1 MADGSTINNNTVNKN
16 MINKNMI
23 NKNIINKDTI
33 KEDAVNKEKNFMSAV
48 IYIHNDEERVG
59 NFLETV
65 MGVLE
70 DNFEHSEII
79 CVNDYSRDNSVGV
92 VRDIGSNAHNTT
104 ITVLNMSY
112 FHGVE
117 IAMNAGVD
125 LAIGDFVLEFDS
137 CALDF
142 MPRQIMEVYRKSLE
156 GYDIVSASPD
166 QKQRFTSN
174 IFYSVFNKFTDF
186 SQKLYSERFRVLSRR
201 VINRI
206 SSMNKSVLYRKAVYA
221 NCGLKTINI
230 RYPVTGGQSGKED
243 KAERKYRTELAVS
256 SMILFT
262 GLGYRFSVT
271 MTVIMMLVAVFVAVY
286 SAFVYLFSTPV
297 AGWTTTIFFMSFAFF
312 GLFGILTIIIKY
324 LQILVDLVFRRK
336 KYSFESIEKM

>member
-1 MADGSTINNNTVNKN
+1 MA
-16 MINKNMI
+16 
-23 NKNIINKDTI
+23 
-33 KEDAVNKEKNFMSAV
+33 NKEKNFISAV
-48 IYIHNDEERVG
+48 IYVHNDESVIG
-59 NFLETV
+59 VFLQTV
-65 MGVLE
+65 IRVLE

-79 CVNDYSRDNSVGV
+79 CVNDFSSDGSVQA
-92 VRDIGSNAHNTT
+92 VRRTGSQARHTT
-104 ITVLNMSY
+104 VTVLNMSY

-117 IAMNAGVD
+117 TSMNAGVD

-137 CALDF
+137 CVLDF
-142 MPRQIMEVYRKSLE
+142 APQEIMNVYRKSLT

-166 QKQRFTSN
+166 KKQRLTSN
-174 IFYSVFNKFTDF
+174 IFYNVFNRFTDY
-186 SQKLYSERFRVLSRR
+186 SYKLYSERFRVLSRR

-206 SSMNKSVLYRKAVYA
+206 SSMNKSVPYRKAVYA
-221 NCGLKTINI
+221 NCGLKTMNVK
-230 RYPVTGGQSGKED
+230 YPAMGGGQGKED
-243 KAERKYRTELAVS
+243 KAERKYRTELAVN

-262 GLGYRFSVT
+262 QLGYRFSVT
-271 MTVIMMLVAVFVAVY
+271 MTVIMMLVAVFVAAY

-336 KYSFESIEKM
+336 KYSFESIEKL

>member
-1 MADGSTINNNTVNKN
+1 MA
-16 MINKNMI
+16 
-23 NKNIINKDTI
+23 
-33 KEDAVNKEKNFMSAV
+33 NKEKNFISAV
-48 IYIHNDEERVG
+48 IYVHNDESVIG
-59 NFLETV
+59 VFLQTV
-65 MGVLE
+65 IRVLE

-79 CVNDYSRDNSVGV
+79 CVNDFSSDCSVQA
-92 VRDIGSNAHNTT
+92 VRRTGSQARHTT
-104 ITVLNMSY
+104 VTVLNMSY

-117 IAMNAGVD
+117 TSMNAGVD

-137 CALDF
+137 CVLDF
-142 MPRQIMEVYRKSLE
+142 APQEIMNVYRKSLT

-166 QKQRFTSN
+166 KKQRLTSN
-174 IFYSVFNKFTDF
+174 IFYNVFNRFTDY
-186 SQKLYSERFRVLSRR
+186 SYKLYSERFRVLSRR

-206 SSMNKSVLYRKAVYA
+206 SSMNKSVPYRKAVYA
-221 NCGLKTINI
+221 NCGLKTMNVK
-230 RYPVTGGQSGKED
+230 YPAMGGGQGKED
-243 KAERKYRTELAVS
+243 KAERKYRTELAVN

-262 GLGYRFSVT
+262 QLGYRFSVT
-271 MTVIMMLVAVFVAVY
+271 MTVIMMLVAVFVAAY

-336 KYSFESIEKM
+336 KYSFESIEKL

>member
-1 MADGSTINNNTVNKN
+1 MA
-16 MINKNMI
+16 
-23 NKNIINKDTI
+23 
-33 KEDAVNKEKNFMSAV
+33 NKEKNFMSAV
-48 IYIHNDEERVG
+48 IYVHNDEAVIG
-59 NFLETV
+59 GFLQTV
-65 MGVLE
+65 IRVLE

-79 CVNDYSRDNSVGV
+79 CVNDFSVDDSVQV
-92 VRDIGSNAHNTT
+92 VRRTGSQAHHTT
-104 ITVLNMSY
+104 VTVLNMSY

-117 IAMNAGVD
+117 TAMNAGVD

-137 CALDF
+137 CMLDF
-142 MPRQIMEVYRKSLE
+142 APQEIMNVYQKSLT

-166 QKQRFTSN
+166 KKQRFTSN
-174 IFYSVFNKFTDF
+174 IFYNVFNRFTDY
-186 SQKLYSERFRVLSRR
+186 SYKLYSERFRVLSRR

-206 SSMNKSVLYRKAVYA
+206 SSMNKSVPYRKAVYA

-230 RYPVTGGQSGKED
+230 KYPVMGGEQGKED
-243 KAERKYRTELAVS
+243 KAERKYRTELAVN

-262 GLGYRFSVT
+262 QLGYRFSVT
-271 MTVIMMLVAVFVAVY
+271 MTVIMMLVAVFVAAY

-336 KYSFESIEKM
+336 KYSFESIEKL